1 MDYNVVTTDHC
12 AVDYLTF
19 KFEVKI
25 QGGFHNFKKFRGDLA
40 SRGGSGPLKSIKVH
54 SKKSTL
60 GKPG

>member
-25 QGGFHNFKKFRGDLA
+25 QGGSKNFKNEGGTWLLGGVWEFSG
-40 SRGGSGPLKSIKVH
+40 SRGHLS
-54 SKKSTL
+54 
-60 GKPG
+60 

>member
-25 QGGFHNFKKFRGDLA
+25 QGGVTIFQKFSPAAG
-40 SRGGSGPLKSIKVH
+40 
-54 SKKSTL
+54 
-60 GKPG
+60 